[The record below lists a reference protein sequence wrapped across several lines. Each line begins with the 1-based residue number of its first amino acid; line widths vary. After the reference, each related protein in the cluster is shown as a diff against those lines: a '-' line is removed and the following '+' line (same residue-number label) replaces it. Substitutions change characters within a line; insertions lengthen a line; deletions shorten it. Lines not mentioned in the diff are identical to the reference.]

1 MDANPQPRADLV
13 ASALWLALGLVT
25 LQQSWAMD
33 RLEAQGADPWSA
45 PGVVPG
51 IIGGVITLLGLLL
64 LVRSL
69 RQRRIS
75 SSASREQADAEAVS
89 GRRRLLTA
97 LALCLLFVFGLLG
110 HGLPFWL
117 AAALFIAA
125 FVLVFTWR
133 ERQAAGQRA
142 RGAAV
147 AAAYGLV
154 MGAAIH
160 LLFQEL
166 FLVRLP

>member
-1 MDANPQPRADLV
+1 MDPSPQPRADLV
-13 ASALWLALGLVT
+13 ASALWLALGLLT
-25 LQQSWAMD
+25 LHQSWTMD

-51 IIGGVITLLGLLL
+51 IIGAVITLLGLLL

-69 RQRRIS
+69 RQPRPVVG
-75 SSASREQADAEAVS
+75 ASDERAEVAS

-97 LALCLLFVFGLLG
+97 LGLCLLFVFGLLG
-110 HGLPFWL
+110 RRLPFWL

>member
-1 MDANPQPRADLV
+1 MDPSPQPRADLV
-13 ASALWLALGLVT
+13 ASALWLALGLLT
-25 LQQSWAMD
+25 LQQSWTMD

-51 IIGGVITLLGLLL
+51 IIGAVITLLGLLL

-69 RQRRIS
+69 RQPRPVVG
-75 SSASREQADAEAVS
+75 ASDERAEVAS

-97 LALCLLFVFGLLG
+97 LGLCLLFVFGLLG
-110 HGLPFWL
+110 RGLPFWL

-133 ERQAAGQRA
+133 ERQAASQRA